1 MRSRDWNPTVRLL
14 VLFGLA
20 AVLAPLAAIAGP
32 VPDASACSFAPATIG
47 VTPSPEV
54 TAGEWLKVRG
64 SGFVDISFEPVE
76 PEIDPDT
83 GETLPQNSCAGLV
96 VRPKEAVVISIGG
109 IPLVKVAG
117 PEFVTEV
124 QVPSRMAP
132 GWTTLTAGT
141 AAVELVVGPS
151 APEPCPLT
159 PSAVVPDHCE
169 PCPVY
174 VNGTTTKQAIPERC
188 PDPCSPVLGGP
199 AVWCPPE
206 PCPVYL
212 ADAPLTQAIP
222 ERCPDPC
229 SLVGGPASDS
239 AAVWCPPEPCPIY
252 QRDAVAPNVVVEDK
266 CFPNCGDADGNSE
279 LRRCLEP
286 SPIPAPVPAG
296 STTTDVDAS
305 NESGPRVEPV
315 ANVSSTPEVVQ
326 GDATQSTLLP
336 PADLTLWSITRSVE
350 SVRDLVGAMVLGIF
364 GG

>member
-32 VPDASACSFAPATIG
+32 VPDASACSFAPETIG

-206 PCPVYL
+206 PCP
-212 ADAPLTQAIP
+212 
-222 ERCPDPC
+222 
-229 SLVGGPASDS
+229 
-239 AAVWCPPEPCPIY
+239 IY

-286 SPIPAPVPAG
+286 APIPAPVPAG